1 MPKKIIKDHQNAS
14 TLAKGLNAISG
25 ISIDLEKVKTNII
38 YFKLDHS
45 KIDSVTLI
53 NSMLKKN
60 IKFFELGPNWFRLV
74 THAGINEEDIE
85 HVLIQFKDLFS
96 KI

>member
-1 MPKKIIKDHQNAS
+1 
-14 TLAKGLNAISG
+14 
-25 ISIDLEKVKTNII
+25 
-38 YFKLDHS
+38 
-45 KIDSVTLI
+45 
-53 NSMLKKN
+53 MLKKN

-85 HVLIQFKDLFS
+85 HVLIQFKGLFS